1 MGLRRP
7 EGQCSQTSL
16 DTGGA
21 ATAEKTLLG
30 DPPPVPSYFNVGLGI
45 RPHAALHP
53 SVRCWAGPSVRPPR
67 GGDWMWVVFPPGVL
81 ARCVYWHLRFLLNN
95 SAAHPTPGPPNHVAS
110 GSPVT
115 SPSPEPQPLSGEGP
129 PVCTAPHLLVGVF
142 HKTQVTPQGC
152 GGGKLAEGAQV
163 PGEVGAARGGARRAA
178 DPGHPGEAGESGAH
192 RPRVQEMGAEP
203 ALPSLAPPVSLC

>member
-7 EGQCSQTSL
+7 EGQCSHTSL

-81 ARCVYWHLRFLLNN
+81 ARCVYWHLRFLLNQLCC
-95 SAAHPTPGPPNHVAS
+95 PPRGPPTTLHQALR
-110 GSPVT
+110 SPLHPQNP
-115 SPSPEPQPLSGEGP
+115 SPSPGRGHRCAQPP
-129 PVCTAPHLLVGVF
+129 ICWWVCFTKHKSPHRAVGVGSWRRELRY
-142 HKTQVTPQGC
+142 QGRWGQPGVEQ
-152 GGGKLAEGAQV
+152 GGQRTRGIRERLGSGV
-163 PGEVGAARGGARRAA
+163 PTALGFRRWGWSRLC
-178 DPGHPGEAGESGAH
+178 P
-192 RPRVQEMGAEP
+192 
-203 ALPSLAPPVSLC
+203 PSLPL